1 MMDVVQGNAPR
12 NLSESY
18 GEVTIKA
25 KANAIAKFPAANL
38 GR

>member
-12 NLSESY
+12 NLSGGY

-25 KANAIAKFPAANL
+25 KPMPSQSFRP
-38 GR
+38 